1 MMTEEIKRPR
11 KPIWAGLVALLS
23 IAMSF
28 HLHVLYGVVHSHP
41 REAMLE
47 ILTILHRDSFLI
59 AVFAVGLSILCL
71 VRGNRILGYIAL
83 VLSIGAV
90 FNSMIMY

>member
-1 MMTEEIKRPR
+1 
-11 KPIWAGLVALLS
+11 
-23 IAMSF
+23 
-28 HLHVLYGVVHSHP
+28 
-41 REAMLE
+41 MLE

-71 VRGNRILGYIAL
+71 ARGNRILGYIAL